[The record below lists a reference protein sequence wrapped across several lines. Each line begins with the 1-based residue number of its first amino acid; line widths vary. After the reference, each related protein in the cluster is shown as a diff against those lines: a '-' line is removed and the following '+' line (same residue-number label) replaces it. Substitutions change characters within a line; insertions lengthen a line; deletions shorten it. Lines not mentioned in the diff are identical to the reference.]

1 VSVLEGL
8 EGDVTKTLQS
18 IQKGIALLD
27 DRRAEL
33 LAGPGE
39 AADAS
44 PDGADAREWDDQL
57 EDASAPARP

>member
-1 VSVLEGL
+1 MSVLEGL
-8 EGDVTKTLQS
+8 ERDVTKTLQS

-33 LAGPGE
+33 LAGPGDM
-39 AADAS
+39 ADAS
-44 PDGADAREWDDQL
+44 PDDPEAREWDDQL

>member
-1 VSVLEGL
+1 MSVLEGL

-33 LAGPGE
+33 MSAPV
-39 AADAS
+39 AIADGSLDATVD
-44 PDGADAREWDDQL
+44 PDWDDQL
-57 EDASAPARP
+57 EDASAPVRQ

>member
-1 VSVLEGL
+1 MSVLEGL

-33 LAGPGE
+33 MSAPV
-39 AADAS
+39 AVADGS
-44 PDGADAREWDDQL
+44 LDATVDPEWDDQL
-57 EDASAPARP
+57 EDASAHVRQ